1 MKLQLDHELLPI
13 GKYWPLKHK
22 LLPKFSMQSLGFLH
36 WMIVCGSFFFTIWFL
51 IHSLSLQVEVTLNTS
66 SASYYWLCSFGK
78 LNLSSVG
85 DYTSIY
91 STLRGRNTTQ
101 RAWSDWHPYWL
112 SWSTLA
118 PSLSLSIDLFWQSP
132 SFSPLWFQCLNNQ
145 ICLLVTV

>member
-1 MKLQLDHELLPI
+1 MASETQTSAKILYAVP
-13 GKYWPLKHK
+13 GFP
-22 LLPKFSMQSLGFLH
+22 SLNDSLWF
-36 WMIVCGSFFFTIWFL
+36 IFFTIWFL

-66 SASYYWLCSFGK
+66 SASYYWLYSFGK

-132 SFSPLWFQCLNNQ
+132 SFSPLWFQCLNNH